1 MSDLW
6 TQRWDERYQ
15 DDAFAYG
22 ELPNE
27 FFKHQL
33 DSLNPAKIL
42 LAAEGEGRNAVY
54 AAQQGWHA
62 SAFDI
67 SIEGQKKAWALA
79 EKNKVTIDYR
89 VGWLE
94 DLGFHPNEFDA
105 IALIYAHF
113 PAEIKSSMH
122 QRLNTYLK
130 SGGYVIFEAFSKN
143 HLEYIARN
151 EKVGG
156 PRDLASLFSIEE
168 IQADFSDYEIIILEE
183 KEIELS
189 EGLYHNGLGSVIRF
203 VGRKK

>member
-1 MSDLW
+1 MSNLW
-6 TQRWDERYQ
+6 AQRWDDRYK
-15 DDAFAYG
+15 ANEFAYG
-22 ELPNE
+22 ENPNVFLKE
-27 FFKHQL
+27 QL
-33 DSLNPAKIL
+33 DLLTPGEIL
-42 LAAEGEGRNAVY
+42 FPAEGEGRNAVY
-54 AAQQGWHA
+54 AAQLGWHA

-79 EKNKVTIDYR
+79 EKKKVTIDYR
-89 VGWLE
+89 VGLLE
-94 DLGFHPNEFDA
+94 ELDFQQNEFDT

-122 QRLNTYLK
+122 QLLSTYLK
-130 SGGYVIFEAFSKN
+130 IGGYMIFEAFSKS
-143 HLEYIARN
+143 HLDYIAQN

-168 IQADFSDYEIIILEE
+168 IQNDFSDYEIILLEE
-183 KEIELS
+183 KEIYLS

>member
-1 MSDLW
+1 M
-6 TQRWDERYQ
+6 
-15 DDAFAYG
+15 
-22 ELPNE
+22 
-27 FFKHQL
+27 
-33 DSLNPAKIL
+33 
-42 LAAEGEGRNAVY
+42 
-54 AAQQGWHA
+54 
-62 SAFDI
+62 
-67 SIEGQKKAWALA
+67 A
-79 EKNKVTIDYR
+79 EKNKVMINYR
-89 VGWLE
+89 VGLLE
-94 DLGFHPNEFDA
+94 NLGFQQNEFDA

-122 QRLNTYLK
+122 QELNTYLK

-168 IQADFSDYEIIILEE
+168 IQADFSDYEIMLLEE